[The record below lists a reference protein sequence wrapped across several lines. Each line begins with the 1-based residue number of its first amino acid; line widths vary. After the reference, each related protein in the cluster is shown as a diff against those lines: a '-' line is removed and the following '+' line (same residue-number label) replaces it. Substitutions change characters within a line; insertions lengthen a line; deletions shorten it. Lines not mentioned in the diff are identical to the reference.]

1 MSFFNELRKSIDEIN
16 NLQRTENGAVGYK
29 TTGKKLL
36 DMNFSIP
43 KYRKASEAEIVA
55 DFKQSFSENEIL
67 AILWMFFARDVRG
80 GLGERRL
87 FRILFHW
94 FCNEHSNYAKE
105 LLDCVAEYGRWD
117 DLIRAT
123 DNTPVW
129 DDTVALV
136 KKQLAEDLLNHE
148 DSKGISLL
156 AKWLPSERT
165 SSQKT
170 RILARKLAKSL
181 DINIV
186 DYNRIC
192 VKLRKY
198 LDVTEIK
205 MSAKEWEN
213 INYAAVPSGANIK
226 YNNAFLRNDEE
237 RRRAYL
243 ESLKKG
249 ETKINASTLFPHDII
264 HKYSKTSGWYGYV
277 LGEYDE
283 ALEQLWKALP
293 EMGGL
298 ENTIVVADGSGS
310 MTTCVDPNARTTAL
324 EVANGLALYCAEHC
338 IGEFKDKYI
347 TFSSRPQF
355 VDLSRATT
363 LHDKLAE
370 AYKHDECSNT
380 DVQAVFDLILHT
392 AIRTNAKQEDIPKT
406 ILIVSDMEFDSAT
419 SSGWYGSRSS
429 LTQTLFGV
437 IEKKYKEAG
446 YQLPRLVFWNVASR
460 TGTIP
465 MKENDLGVTLVS
477 GFSTSIVQMVQN
489 GETDPYLN
497 LVKVI
502 TGERYIPICAKLFGD
517 KFTKENAK

>member
-1 MSFFNELRKSIDEIN
+1 MSFFNELRKNIDEIN
-16 NLQRTENGAVGYK
+16 NLQKTENGAVGYK

-43 KYRKASEAEIVA
+43 KYRKANEAEIIA
-55 DFKQSFSENEIL
+55 DFEQSFNENEIL

-87 FRILFHW
+87 FRILFNW
-94 FCNEHSNYAKE
+94 FCKEHTKYAKE
-105 LLDCVAEYGRWD
+105 LLECVAEYGRWD
-117 DLIRAT
+117 DLVKAT

-129 DDTVALV
+129 DDAVVLI
-136 KKQLAEDLLNHE
+136 KKQLTEDLLNFE
-148 DSKGISLL
+148 ASKSISLL

-170 RILARKLAKSL
+170 RILARKLAKALS
-181 DINIV
+181 INIA

-213 INYAAVPSGANIK
+213 INYSTVPSGANVK

-249 ETKINASTLFPHDII
+249 ETKINASALFPHDIV
-264 HKYSKTSGWYGYV
+264 HKYSKNSYWHGSVGS
-277 LGEYDE
+277 YDE

-293 EMGGL
+293 DMGGL

-310 MTTCVDPNARTTAL
+310 MTCRVDPNSTTSAL

-338 IGEFKDKYI
+338 KGEFKDKYI

-355 VDLSRATT
+355 VDLSNKIS

-370 AYKHDECSNT
+370 AYRHDECSNT
-380 DVQAVFDLILHT
+380 DIQAVFDLILHT
-392 AIRTNAKQEDIPKT
+392 ATSTNAKQEDIPKT
-406 ILIVSDMEFDSAT
+406 ILIVSDMEFDAAT
-419 SSGWYGSRSS
+419 STGGWYGSSSS
-429 LTQTLFGV
+429 LTPSLFKV
-437 IEKKYKEAG
+437 IDRKYKEAG
-446 YQLPRLVFWNVASR
+446 YQLPRLVFWNVNSR

-477 GFSTSIVQMVQN
+477 GFSISIVQMVQN

-497 LVKVI
+497 LVKVLM
-502 TGERYIPICAKLFGD
+502 GDRYMPICAKLLGNTFN
-517 KFTKENAK
+517 KENYK